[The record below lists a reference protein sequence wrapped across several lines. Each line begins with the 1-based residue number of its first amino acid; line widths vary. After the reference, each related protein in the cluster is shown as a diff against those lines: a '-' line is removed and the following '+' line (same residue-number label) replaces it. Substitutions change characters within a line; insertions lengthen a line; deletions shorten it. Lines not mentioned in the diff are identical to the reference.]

1 MSEKEFIYK
10 SGSPEKTKEFAR
22 KIGELISV
30 PALILLKGELGTGK
44 TIIAQG
50 ISESLGYHSQVTSPT
65 FNLVQEYLADE
76 EIIHMDLYRLDHSE
90 ELMEIG
96 FEDYLNRDAVILI
109 EWPEIAFSLI
119 PADFIYI
126 EIIKT
131 AEDKRK
137 IRVSGEGVSADKLL
151 ERLNKDADFRN

>member
-10 SGSPEKTKEFAR
+10 SNSPLESKEFAR
-22 KIGELISV
+22 KIGELIPI

-44 TIIAQG
+44 TLIAQG
-50 ISESLGYHSQVTSPT
+50 IAESLGYHSQVTSPT

-76 EIIHMDLYRLDHSE
+76 EIIHMDLYRLDRSD

-96 FEDYLNRDAVILI
+96 FEEYLNRDAVILI

-126 EIIKT
+126 EINKT
-131 AEDKRK
+131 AEDKREIK
-137 IRVSGEGVSADKLL
+137 VSGEGESAAKLL